1 MGSRTVAVV
10 TALTMLVCV
19 VAMAGSEPLRGT
31 AGQLPATPPRPPHPV
46 VTPPP
51 EFPVPGALPPEV
63 FVVEP
68 EDESLP
74 AWLRGTIAAIALTG
88 VLTAAVLLVRERRR
102 WGGRRRGRRSLRP
115 RAPQTTVAEPSEDDT
130 EDDTEL
136 ARRAVDAALARLG
149 QPADPRA
156 AVIEAYARMEGVLA
170 ERELGRRTPEA
181 PREYLG
187 RVLRERGIPE
197 RALTTL
203 TALFEEARFS
213 LHPISESASR
223 RAVSELEN
231 ARGALAAKDEHNR
244 ASHVPPQAE
253 SSSCGA
259 C

>member
-19 VAMAGSEPLRGT
+19 VAIAGSEPLRGT
-31 AGQLPATPPRPPHPV
+31 AGRPPATPPRPPQPV

-68 EDESLP
+68 EDDSLP
-74 AWLRGTIAAIALTG
+74 AWLRGTIALTG
-88 VLTAAVLLVRERRR
+88 VLAAAVLLVRERRR

-115 RAPQTTVAEPSEDDT
+115 RAPQTTVAEPSNDDT

-213 LHPISESASR
+213 LHPISESASG

-231 ARGALAAKDEHNR
+231 ARVALAAKDEHN
-244 ASHVPPQAE
+244 
-253 SSSCGA
+253 
-259 C
+259 